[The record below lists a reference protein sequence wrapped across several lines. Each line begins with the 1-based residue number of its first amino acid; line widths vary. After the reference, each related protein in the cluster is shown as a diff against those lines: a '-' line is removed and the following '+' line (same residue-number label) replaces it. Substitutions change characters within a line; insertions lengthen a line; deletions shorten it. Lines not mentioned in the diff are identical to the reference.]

1 MMEAIGDVGRP
12 SLALKAEPTSIC
24 RKCVSVAKRNA
35 EHESDNESP
44 WFHKNIFTA
53 SSHGRQTSADYEFYG
68 DRMSSTSSSGSLP
81 GGTYPSEQAP
91 CISTSEDSST
101 RRASTAASVAA
112 AASVPL
118 PEPSMGGYVRPT
130 HRATLYVEEDDMSS
144 DQVPASPVSMRVQR
158 ERRRSRLETDP
169 LEAYDAYDAFEEEES
184 HAPPPQQQKDK
195 HMLFETDNN
204 INHRHSYHAGAPS
217 SSTTRSS
224 FSDFSSSNNNNSN
237 QYGAGSRTSE
247 GDLDF
252 ASRLWEISCKA
263 KETLDTTKRNSLMVS
278 DTSSAPRVSELLAFQ
293 QLDKSI
299 AEQADLL
306 NVIGFVS
313 TGRVYMEPDCGGVRV
328 SESSSLSDS
337 DRFEVL
343 T

>member
-1 MMEAIGDVGRP
+1 MEAADAGRP
-12 SLALKAEPTSIC
+12 SLAVKAEPMSIC

-53 SSHGRQTSADYEFYG
+53 SSHGRQTSADYDFYA

-81 GGTYPSEQAP
+81 GATCPSEQAP

-101 RRASTAASVAA
+101 RRASTAAVAA

-118 PEPSMGGYVRPT
+118 PESFTGYVRPT

-144 DQVPASPVSMRVQR
+144 DQVPASPVSLRVQR

-169 LEAYDAYDAFEEEES
+169 LEAYDAYDAFDAFAEES
-184 HAPPPQQQKDK
+184 QPPPQQDK
-195 HMLFETDNN
+195 RVLFETDNN

-217 SSTTRSS
+217 TTRSS
-224 FSDFSSSNNNNSN
+224 FSDFGSTSSN
-237 QYGAGSRTSE
+237 QHGAGSRTSE
-247 GDLDF
+247 SDLDF

-328 SESSSLSDS
+328 SESSSISDS